1 MKDSILKK
9 DTLRAALD
17 TLNSVHTNSVPEIT
31 ETSHEAFINAFSQ
44 IGIAIV
50 ILVLGWILLSY
61 YQKYFSLRPRLVLK
75 TGKPLYS
82 QKIISYEVGHELTWR
97 QMCQL
102 KNNSQIA
109 AYNIELWEVKRRK
122 KRNIIDNF
130 PAIKVVLPLN
140 NHLDKHDQKEFE
152 IKTTIYTAPEVL
164 INFTVGEHGQ
174 KIIIPGIKIDNAKDV
189 LMPKELNDVRLILK
203 YENEKGKTFYTK
215 FRRFK
220 NKETNKFHRY
230 RPYLFF
236 SIIK

>member
-1 MKDSILKK
+1 MKDSILK
-9 DTLRAALD
+9 DTLTTALD
-17 TLNSVHTNSVPEIT
+17 TLNGVRAHSVSEIS
-31 ETSHEAFINAFSQ
+31 ESGYEPLINAFKA
-44 IGIAIV
+44 IGIPII
-50 ILVLGWILLSY
+50 ILVISWILWSL
-61 YQKYFSLRPRLVLK
+61 YQKYFDLRPRLVLK

-82 QKIISYEVGHELTWR
+82 QKIISYDVGHELTWR

-122 KRNIIDNF
+122 KRKIIDNF

-140 NHLDKHDQKEFE
+140 NHLDKHEHKEFE

-230 RPYLFF
+230 RPYCLF
-236 SIIK
+236 SVIK